1 MKPAH
6 RDNGD
11 AGAAM
16 IALLTKVVDQLRPL
30 LARDI
35 PVRERIV
42 DCWSVIVESRDL
54 GASDV
59 VEDDFRRAAAETGL
73 IADLGRHGHEDFE
86 HVLRAGMRGWNPFE
100 KGRAA

>member
-1 MKPAH
+1 VKPW
-6 RDNGD
+6 
-11 AGAAM
+11 
-16 IALLTKVVDQLRPL
+16 LTQVIDQLRPQ

-42 DCWSVIVESRDL
+42 VIWAVIVESADL
-54 GASDV
+54 GATDV
-59 VEDDFRRAAAETGL
+59 VQDDFQCLAEETGL
-73 IADLGRHGHEDFE
+73 IADLGRHGREDFE

>member
-1 MKPAH
+1 
-6 RDNGD
+6 
-11 AGAAM
+11 
-16 IALLTKVVDQLRPL
+16 LLTQVISQLPPM

-35 PVRERIV
+35 PIRERIV
-42 DCWSVIVESRDL
+42 IIWAVIVESRDL

-59 VEDDFRRAAAETGL
+59 VEDDFRCIAAETQL